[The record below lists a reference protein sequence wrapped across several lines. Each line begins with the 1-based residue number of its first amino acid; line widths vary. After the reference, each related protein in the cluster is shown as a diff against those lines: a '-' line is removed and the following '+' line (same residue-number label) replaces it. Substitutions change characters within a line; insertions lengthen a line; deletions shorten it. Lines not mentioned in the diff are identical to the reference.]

1 MSNKLRMKKRTP
13 KQKPVKQNTKTPAV
27 KKPVSIVQKNP
38 KLTILVMVVT
48 YFMLDYLM
56 MDADFELHMGF
67 IIGFTLL
74 AISTL
79 YSYYGFDY
87 HREIYPVGGTDV
99 PGFIKNKKRFVLIGW
114 IVIAVWGILLL
125 VFEPILVPKFF
136 PVLDSTYSESQIML
150 MVFIAPVME
159 EITFRYLLYD
169 RWLKRKWGWFLG
181 FLASSLIFVLCHPVT
196 DLHSAVVYY
205 VPTILF
211 FLIYRECGLYGSI
224 LMHMIY
230 NMIAI

>member
-1 MSNKLRMKKRTP
+1 MSNKLKK
-13 KQKPVKQNTKTPAV
+13 KNVKNNKAPEV

-56 MDADFELHMGF
+56 MDSKMELHMGL
-67 IIGFTLL
+67 IIFFTLL
-74 AISTL
+74 AASTL
-79 YSYYGFDY
+79 YSYYALDY

-99 PGFIKNKKRFVLIGW
+99 PGFIKNKKRYVLIGW
-114 IVIAVWGILLL
+114 AIITVWGILLL
-125 VFEPILVPKFF
+125 ILEPILVPKFF
-136 PVLDSTYSESQIML
+136 PVLDSTYLESQILL
-150 MVFIAPVME
+150 MVFVAPVME

-169 RWLKRKWGWFLG
+169 RWLKRKWGWFWG
-181 FLASSLIFVLCHPVT
+181 FMASSAIFILCHPVT
-196 DLHSAVVYY
+196 DLHSLVIYW

-211 FLIYRECGLYGSI
+211 FLVYREFGLYGSI